1 MGVVGLGQRRIATAC
16 GLTGYAAFGYDGA
29 RQSAPLVLPCDGQ
42 QRSIRRVNAT
52 PSQSQTLTPQ
62 PVRRR
67 RGGCLL
73 RGLLVLGLLAGGGAG
88 VLKLFGNTLLPPVVD
103 AARGVIGAEGMAEVE
118 ARYYGLVEETHRWQ
132 RQMGWAPAAK
142 APWTVA
148 ATPVADAPVADGGHT
163 EALPPDL
170 SPQPAAGLEPI
181 AAAPTME
188 RPDVPPSAPLRPS
201 PTTPAPPATSV
212 ALIDLLPSALP
223 ALPTARATLRLPRA
237 TPTVLRPRNSPTAA
251 RPSATRPPPPPL
263 PTWPPTAIAGVP
275 PLDWPPTADAGVPL
289 IDWPPTAVAGLPP
302 LEWPP
307 TALILDATP
316 VPPPPP
322 AANFPPAVG
331 NLPPLAPAHPPS
343 TSRNPPAVA
352 PLVQDGALPGEG
364 LWTSEGLPQPP
375 GGGAPAFWKT
385 FLRPNPERPD
395 ALVYL
400 VRFDPQRLQL
410 HMVAGT
416 QEPVSPLGLSG
427 PGQIAPGDV
436 PALAAAFN
444 GGWKSVHGN
453 YGMMVGGQ
461 TIAPPNTRPD
471 TATLAQHADG
481 RLELAA
487 WKTLSG
493 ATDLV
498 SYRQNCPLL
507 IDNGAIAVQGHIS
520 STWGLSLLSEMYVWR
535 SGVGQ
540 TADGALIY
548 AAGTPVAAE
557 ELAAALQAAG
567 ATTAMQL
574 DINSAWV
581 HWVDYLP
588 AATGAPRAEPL
599 VPDMAYSRNQYLTPT
614 ERDFF
619 YLTWR

>member
-1 MGVVGLGQRRIATAC
+1 M
-16 GLTGYAAFGYDGA
+16 
-29 RQSAPLVLPCDGQ
+29 
-42 QRSIRRVNAT
+42 
-52 PSQSQTLTPQ
+52 
-62 PVRRR
+62 
-67 RGGCLL
+67 L
-73 RGLLVLGLLAGGGAG
+73 RGLLVVGLLAGGAG
-88 VLKLFGNTLLPPVVD
+88 LVLKLYGNTLLPPLVD
-103 AARGVIGAEGMAEVE
+103 VARGVIGAEGMAEVE
-118 ARYYGLVEETHRWQ
+118 ARYYGWVEDAHRWQ

-148 ATPVADAPVADGGHT
+148 ATPGADEPVANGGRSD
-163 EALPPDL
+163 ALPPDL
-170 SPQPAAGLEPI
+170 SPLPADGLLSAGAPATAVPPALPLT
-181 AAAPTME
+181 AAP
-188 RPDVPPSAPLRPS
+188 PS
-201 PTTPAPPATSV
+201 PTVPAPPATAV

-223 ALPTARATLRLPRA
+223 ALPTASATARPRRVTPTVVRPRATL
-237 TPTVLRPRNSPTAA
+237 TAV

-263 PTWPPTAIAGVP
+263 PT
-275 PLDWPPTADAGVPL
+275 
-289 IDWPPTAVAGLPP
+289 WPPTAVAGLPP

-307 TALILDATP
+307 TALIEWPPTAVAGLPPLEWPPTAVLLAATP

-322 AANFPPAVG
+322 AANLPPATGKPPTASG
-331 NLPPLAPAHPPS
+331 NPPS
-343 TSRNPPAVA
+343 IA
-352 PLVQDGALPGEG
+352 PLIQDGALPGEG
-364 LWTSEGLPQPP
+364 LWTGDGLPPP
-375 GGGAPAFWKT
+375 PAGGAPALWKT
-385 FLRPNPERPD
+385 FLRPDPARPD

-400 VRFDPQRLQL
+400 VRFDPRRLQL

-416 QEPVSPLGLSG
+416 QEPVSPVGLSG
-427 PGQIAPGDV
+427 PGQVAPGDV

-507 IDNGAIAVQGHIS
+507 IDNGAIAVQGHIT

-535 SGVGQ
+535 SGLGQ

-548 AAGTPVAAE
+548 AAGTPLAAE
-557 ELAAALQAAG
+557 ELAAALQAAD

-581 HWVDYLP
+581 HWVDYVP
-588 AATGAPRAEPL
+588 GPTGVPRAEPL
-599 VPDMAYSRNQYLTPT
+599 VPDMAYTRNQYLTPT